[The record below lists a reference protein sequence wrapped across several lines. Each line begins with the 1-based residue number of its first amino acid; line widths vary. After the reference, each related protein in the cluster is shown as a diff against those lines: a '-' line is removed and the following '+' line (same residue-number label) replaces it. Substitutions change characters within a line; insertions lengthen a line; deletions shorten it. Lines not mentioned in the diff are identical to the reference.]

1 MNEMHAISGGFF
13 KASSKDLDSH
23 GAIATES
30 RS

>member
-1 MNEMHAISGGFF
+1 MKCMRFQGGFF